1 MMALSVMSVDLLAK
15 AAMSSAAVGVLL
27 SLLRQAGSRASSL
40 AAAVPLNLLPALF
53 WLCVE
58 RGDQDAA
65 SAALGSLAGT
75 MLTLLLGSLALVLGQ
90 RHGGRATPAVHG
102 RGGRRTALLS
112 MLMAGAMSAL
122 VSALSRHGSPHF
134 CGLVAALP
142 VLAGCATFVAH
153 REGGATL
160 ALMVLGGYLDGMW
173 AKAAFL
179 AALGWAWAAG
189 AGSWAWAAALAC
201 ASIALLARARVRNA
215 PAGGVR
221 HG

>member
-1 MMALSVMSVDLLAK
+1 MIALSLMSIDLVAR
-15 AAMSSAAVGVLL
+15 AAMSAVVVGVLL
-27 SLLRQAGSRASSL
+27 SLLRKAGPRASGL
-40 AAAVPLNLLPALF
+40 AAAVPVSSLPALF
-53 WLCVE
+53 WLSVE
-58 RGDQDAA
+58 RGGQYAA
-65 SAALGSLAGT
+65 SAAWGSLTGT
-75 MLTLLLGSLALVLGQ
+75 MLTLVLGSLALVLGQ
-90 RHGGRATPAVHG
+90 RTGGRATPAVPG

-112 MLMAGAMSAL
+112 MVMAGAMSAL

-153 REGGATL
+153 REGCATL
-160 ALMVLGGYLDGMW
+160 ALQVLGGYLDGMW

-189 AGSWAWAAALAC
+189 AGSWAWAAALAG
-201 ASIALLARARVRNA
+201 ASIALLARGRVCNA
-215 PAGGVR
+215 QAGGVR

>member
-1 MMALSVMSVDLLAK
+1 MIAVNVMPTDLLAK
-15 AAMSSAAVGVLL
+15 AAMSAAAVGVLL
-27 SLLRQAGSRASSL
+27 TLLRQAGPRASGL
-40 AAAVPLNLLPALF
+40 AAAVPVNSLPALF
-53 WLCVE
+53 WLSVE
-58 RGDQDAA
+58 HGGRYAA

-75 MLTLLLGSLALVLGQ
+75 TLTLLLGSLPLVLGQ
-90 RHGGRATPAVHG
+90 RHGGRAAPAVHR

-112 MLMAGAMSAL
+112 MLVAGAMSAL
-122 VSALSRHGSPHF
+122 VSALSRNGSPQF

-142 VLAGCATFVAH
+142 VLAGCATFAAH

-160 ALMVLGGYLDGMW
+160 ALQVLRGYLDGMW
-173 AKAAFL
+173 AKAALL

-189 AGSWAWAAALAC
+189 AGSWAWAAALAG
-201 ASIALLARARVRNA
+201 ASIALFARRGVRNA